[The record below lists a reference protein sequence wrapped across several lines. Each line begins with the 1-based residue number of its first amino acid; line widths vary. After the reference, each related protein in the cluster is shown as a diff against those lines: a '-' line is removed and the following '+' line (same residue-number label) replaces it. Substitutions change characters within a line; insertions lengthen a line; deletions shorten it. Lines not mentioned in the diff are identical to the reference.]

1 MGKAIFHLW
10 LIFKGQVR
18 LIHKSIWAVPPLLL
32 LFGCGLGLFAI
43 ARSISHLQQVETI
56 LALITTVSAA
66 VGVAFIYG
74 VDNDAAI
81 ELTLSTPTSIRIVM
95 LCRLV
100 LVVGYNFI
108 VAACA
113 STCMALLSR
122 GSVWDIMQLW
132 LGPMLLFSSMTL
144 ALSLLLGS
152 WFAIIVTFM
161 LEVTQ
166 TILSSFTRHVSVL
179 RITPPPDIWQ
189 TTPTMVFLALLIIA
203 FAVIY
208 APRQPRLS
216 N

>member
-1 MGKAIFHLW
+1 
-10 LIFKGQVR
+10 
-18 LIHKSIWAVPPLLL
+18 L

-95 LCRLV
+95 LSRLV